1 MSPGA
6 RTATV
11 IIPAHNEERGLRRL
25 LPALLAAGDAPR
37 VIVVCNGCTDDSAA
51 EAKKHLPPGDVVELE
66 QPSKAAAL
74 VSGGDRVSSFPVA
87 FVDADVLISGS
98 DMFALADALG
108 AGVHAVGPQ
117 RRLDL
122 QGVSVPARMFYAV
135 WQRLPAVRSGLF
147 GRGVIMLSE
156 AGFERVRAL
165 PAFLSDDLAFSEA
178 FTVDERRVVPEALV
192 TVWPARTW
200 RALVKRRVRV
210 VQGNTQLSAA
220 GRRSPASATGMRD
233 LLSIL
238 GKEPWLLP
246 AVVLFAVTSLIARSL
261 ARRSAV
267 EWTRDETSRVE

>member
-25 LPALLAAGDAPR
+25 LPALVGTAGDAR

-51 EAKKHLPPGDVVELE
+51 EARKHLPAGDVVELE

-74 VSGGDRVSSFPVA
+74 VSGGDRASSFPIA

-98 DMFALADALG
+98 DIRALADALG
-108 AGVHAVGPQ
+108 DGVHAVGPQ

-156 AGFERVRAL
+156 AGFGRVRAL

-178 FTVDERRVVPEALV
+178 FSAGERRVVPDALV
-192 TVWPARTW
+192 TIWPARTW
-200 RALVKRRVRV
+200 RALVRRRVRV
-210 VQGNTQLSAA
+210 VQGNSQLSAA
-220 GRRSPASATGMRD
+220 GRRSPASETGIRD

-238 GKEPWLLP
+238 GNEPRLLP
-246 AVVLFAVTSLIARSL
+246 AVVLFVVTALIARSR